1 MKKNFVMHG
10 KLLSALIEKVHEEN
24 IPVNI
29 TTGKSF
35 IDYNGDKQVDV
46 FMEYDD
52 KNATLINEVIC
63 NSINSTF
70 GLI

>member
-1 MKKNFVMHG
+1 MKKNFVMHE

-35 IDYNGDKQVDV
+35 IDYNGDKQIDV

-52 KNATLINEVIC
+52 KNATLIDEVIC
-63 NSINSTF
+63 NSINTTF

>member
-1 MKKNFVMHG
+1 MHG

>member
-1 MKKNFVMHG
+1 MEKNFVMHG